1 MRRALLSTW
10 LLPDQVAQLLD
21 IWKGGTIEVLDEAP
35 CSELVAAARTT
46 ISSLSKTFP
55 GAFMPFAGELAK
67 QLPDSS
73 AEDAK
78 VILQTLAAIAKR
90 VLQKPVDENSLQ
102 LSTEGLSQMLL
113 DALAV
118 AGDSQSRASMSRKV
132 AKILLLLPSA
142 ERSTVCMDLLR
153 WAEENVSGDVA
164 ADEASANAAAM
175 ALQLAA
181 ALLEWS
187 KRHLEDFPQL
197 EPQNWLKDAKKVLAT
212 PNSQRDDRRS
222 DVQCAAADLLA
233 VTGSADDVTDV
244 LLAPSA
250 VSESLALTNS
260 AGNRCL
266 GGWRM
271 VSFDTEPSKVWNEF
285 DSLTIHQPPSPT
297 SQSFSI
303 NIYQSYLAI
312 FSLLLTVYG
321 WSMDLVFPE
330 LHPAR

>member
-1 MRRALLSTW
+1 MIAAGRTPAKLGDSLQELDRLLRVHRLSELAPLVRRALLSTW

-102 LSTEGLSQMLL
+102 LSTEGLSQMLYL

-142 ERSTVCMDLLR
+142 ERSTVCMD
-153 WAEENVSGDVA
+153 
-164 ADEASANAAAM
+164 
-175 ALQLAA
+175 
-181 ALLEWS
+181 
-187 KRHLEDFPQL
+187 
-197 EPQNWLKDAKKVLAT
+197 
-212 PNSQRDDRRS
+212 
-222 DVQCAAADLLA
+222 
-233 VTGSADDVTDV
+233 
-244 LLAPSA
+244 PSE
-250 VSESLALTNS
+250 V
-260 AGNRCL
+260 
-266 GGWRM
+266 GGGER
-271 VSFDTEPSKVWNEF
+271 V
-285 DSLTIHQPPSPT
+285 
-297 SQSFSI
+297 
-303 NIYQSYLAI
+303 
-312 FSLLLTVYG
+312 
-321 WSMDLVFPE
+321 
-330 LHPAR
+330 R